1 MEKSLAK
8 LLRTIINVMDIRGYS
23 NCYIKLV
30 DSENYTTTC
39 KNFNLETIPKIV
51 KYIMD
56 GDETYSIQ
64 VFDKLD
70 QYLGALYII
79 LEEDLY
85 DLITDY
91 SDNEDMNA
99 ISDQYTGDIDEAII
113 KGRKENADLEKL
125 AEFYEVDLEY
135 LKKAIN
141 Y

>member
-1 MEKSLAK
+1 MEKSLTK
-8 LLRTIINVMDIRGYS
+8 LLKTIIYVMDIRGHS
-23 NCYIKLV
+23 DCYIKLV
-30 DSENYTTTC
+30 DSENYTTKC

-51 KYIMD
+51 NYVIG
-56 GDETYSIQ
+56 GDDVYSIQ
-64 VFDKLD
+64 VFDKFD
-70 QYLGALYII
+70 QYLGAISII
-79 LEEDLY
+79 LEDDPY
-85 DLITDY
+85 DLIIDY

>member
-8 LLRTIINVMDIRGYS
+8 LLKTIIYVMDIRGYS

-39 KNFNLETIPKIV
+39 RNFNLETIPKIV

-79 LEEDLY
+79 LEEDPY

-113 KGRKENADLEKL
+113 KGRKENADLEDI
-125 AEFYEVDLEY
+125 ANFYEIDLEY